1 MSFGVRAARPVMAIA
16 IVTTYIAL
24 HVAITAG
31 LDRQTRDRFHDAPA
45 QAAAFAAALDRY
57 AGGDQPAHAEI
68 LERNAWFE
76 RNAPLTASRS
86 TIAAATDHAEHG
98 RFPAARERAGRLAAE
113 IRQDQQK
120 LDQDLGTSSTAALWW
135 AVAAGALVMP
145 SLWLRHRRRAAAAEI
160 VEAVRPFVPHQP
172 WWRRPVFL
180 TVSAAGY
187 GLFAAGSIGISTLE
201 RGHRLTLGVPAY
213 SMLGSLLALGIQGL
227 LLLGGLLVLWA
238 GFLTLRY
245 SRPRAARGATQALLA
260 DGRRPVLY
268 LRSFADDDIAA
279 QVDDAVPLNIHS
291 WEEQLVSALTAF
303 GPVIAVGKPGEPL
316 PRLGAA
322 RCYLPR
328 DDWQTEVR
336 RLMDLSQLIVLRL
349 GTGEGL
355 WWEVEQARA
364 TQPARKLLLLMPSDP
379 ADVAERLDEHL
390 PTPTRLDEGATGDH
404 WTSAVVAFDP
414 DWNPRLFPVKPT
426 PDTRNTLAHRTIRA
440 VKRALGFLVLS
451 VPARSAARAMKAARV
466 SVGDRTPAMVLRV
479 NIGMLVTL
487 GKGLLLIAALALLIR
502 ALELAGVG

>member
-1 MSFGVRAARPVMAIA
+1 MSFGLRAAWPVTALA
-16 IVTTYIAL
+16 VVTTYVAL
-24 HVAITAG
+24 HLAITAG
-31 LDRQTRDRFHDAPA
+31 LDLRTRDRFHDAQA

-57 AGGDQPAHAEI
+57 AGGDEAARAEI
-68 LERNAWFE
+68 LELNAWFE

-98 RFPAARERAGRLAAE
+98 RFPAAREQAGKLAAGTL
-113 IRQDQQK
+113 QDQEE
-120 LDQDLGTSSTAALWW
+120 LDQDLSSSGTAVLWW
-135 AVAAGALVMP
+135 AVAAGALAVP
-145 SLWLRHRRRAAAAEI
+145 SLWLRHRRRAAAFEV
-160 VEAVRPFVPHQP
+160 VEAIRPFVPHQP

-180 TVSAAGY
+180 AVSAAGY
-187 GLFAAGSIGISTLE
+187 GLFAAGAIGVSTLE
-201 RGHRLTLGVPAY
+201 RGHRPTLGVPAH
-213 SMLGSLLALGIQGL
+213 SMLGGLLTLGIQGL
-227 LLLGGLLVLWA
+227 FVLGGLFVLWA

-268 LRSFADDDIAA
+268 LRSFADDDTAA

-322 RCYLPR
+322 RCYLPH
-328 DDWQTEVR
+328 DDWQPEVL

-364 TQPARKLLLLMPSDP
+364 TQPARKLLLLTPSDP
-379 ADVAERLDEHL
+379 AAVAERLDEHL
-390 PTPTRLDEGATGDH
+390 PTPTRLNEVAAGDH
-404 WTSAVVAFDP
+404 WISAVVAFDP
-414 DWNPRLFPVKPT
+414 EWNPHVFPVEPT
-426 PDTRNTLAHRTIRA
+426 PGPLNALAHRTIRA

-451 VPARSAARAMKAARV
+451 VPARSAARAMKAARA
-466 SVGDRTPAMVLRV
+466 SVGDRKPAMVLRV
-479 NIGMLVTL
+479 NIGMLAAL
-487 GKGLLLIAALALLIR
+487 GKGLLLIAALALLVR
-502 ALELAGVG
+502 ALELAGAG